1 MVKLHEHFTLSR
13 LSTHVAHMPLFIPAT
28 WGSYGLVINAD
39 AYAEPLMKASVGT
52 KTPIVTTNPIEY
64 SSNDFKD
71 CRDGQA
77 RGSY

>member
-1 MVKLHEHFTLSR
+1 
-13 LSTHVAHMPLFIPAT
+13 MPLFIPAT

-64 SSNDFKD
+64 SSNDLRTAEMDKLVGHINQLVNF
-71 CRDGQA
+71 GL
-77 RGSY
+77 YP